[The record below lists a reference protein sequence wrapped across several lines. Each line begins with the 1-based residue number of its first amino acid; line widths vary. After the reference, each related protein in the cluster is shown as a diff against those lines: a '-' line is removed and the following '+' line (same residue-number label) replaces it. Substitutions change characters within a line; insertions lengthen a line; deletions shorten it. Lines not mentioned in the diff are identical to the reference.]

1 MGLLVKY
8 TLTQDY
14 WMALE
19 AEHGISNTLN
29 KNFFYHYTIKDICL
43 LHNWCFPGVS
53 VVKNW
58 PANAGDAGLIPGWG

>member
-1 MGLLVKY
+1 MENRPVWIWLHVGLLVKY

-29 KNFFYHYTIKDICL
+29 KIFFLSLYNKRYMFT
-43 LHNWCFPGVS
+43 
-53 VVKNW
+53 
-58 PANAGDAGLIPGWG
+58 A